1 MKYIVFIVLFL
12 ASSLTNFAQDL
23 QCNVQVN
30 SDGIQASN
38 KAIFEDLQ
46 NAITQFMNQ
55 RNWISD
61 KVQPQEKINCNF
73 VINITSF
80 NIDQFTAE
88 VSITSSRP
96 VYGTSYN
103 TPVFN
108 HFDQEWYFQY
118 AQFQS
123 LDFQENANV
132 MQLTTLLAF
141 YANIIIGLD
150 FDTYALDGGST
161 FYNKALQLRNAAQNT
176 GGWGPSDGKGNRNKY
191 YVIDQLLDDRY
202 KPLRI
207 SLYQYHMKGMDLFKD
222 DNDAARKQIYESLE
236 KIRTVQERLPN
247 SVIFKIFFN
256 TKRQELIN
264 IFSKA
269 DAGLQN
275 RSIELLGKL
284 DPSNLSSYEKIKQ

>member
-1 MKYIVFIVLFL
+1 MKYIVFLLSF
-12 ASSLTNFAQDL
+12 AFSLSTFAQDL

-30 SDGIQASN
+30 SDNIQASN

-55 RNWISD
+55 RKWISD

-73 VINITSF
+73 VINIKNL
-80 NIDQFTAE
+80 NIDQFAAE

-96 VYGTSYN
+96 VYGTTYN
-103 TPVFN
+103 TPIFN

-150 FDTYALDGGST
+150 FDTYALEGGST

-176 GGWGPSDGKGNRNKY
+176 NGWGPSDGRGNRNKY

-202 KPLRI
+202 KPLRA
-207 SLYQYHMKGMDLFKD
+207 SLYQYHMIGMDVFKE
-222 DNDAARKQIYESLE
+222 DNEASRKQIYESLE

-256 TKRQELIN
+256 AKRAELIN

-275 RSIELLGKL
+275 RAIELLGKL
-284 DPSNLSSYEKIKQ
+284 DPSNLTNYEKIKQ

>member
-1 MKYIVFIVLFL
+1 MKYIVFILLFL
-12 ASSLTNFAQDL
+12 ASSLSTSAQDL

-202 KPLRI
+202 TPLRT
-207 SLYQYHMKGMDLFKD
+207 SLYQYHMKGMDVFKD

-236 KIRTVQERLPN
+236 KIRSVQERLPN

-284 DPSNLSSYEKIKQ
+284 DPSNISSYEKIKQ

>member
-1 MKYIVFIVLFL
+1 MKYIVFILLFL
-12 ASSLTNFAQDL
+12 ASSLSTFAQDL
-23 QCNVQVN
+23 QCNIQVN

-55 RNWISD
+55 RKWISD

-80 NIDQFTAE
+80 NIDQFAAE

-191 YVIDQLLDDRY
+191 YLIDQLLDDRY
-202 KPLRI
+202 KPLRT

-275 RSIELLGKL
+275 RAIELLGKL

>member
-1 MKYIVFIVLFL
+1 MKYIVFLLSF
-12 ASSLTNFAQDL
+12 AFSLSTFAQDL

-30 SDGIQASN
+30 SDNIQASN

-55 RNWISD
+55 RKWISD

-73 VINITSF
+73 VINIKNL
-80 NIDQFTAE
+80 NIDQFAAE

-96 VYGTSYN
+96 VYGTTYN
-103 TPVFN
+103 TPIFN

-150 FDTYALDGGST
+150 FDTYALEGGST

-176 GGWGPSDGKGNRNKY
+176 NGWGPSDCRGNRNKY

-202 KPLRI
+202 KPLRA
-207 SLYQYHMKGMDLFKD
+207 SLYQYHMIGMDVFKE
-222 DNDAARKQIYESLE
+222 DNEASRKQIYESLE

-256 TKRQELIN
+256 AKRAELIN

-275 RSIELLGKL
+275 RAIELLGKL
-284 DPSNLSSYEKIKQ
+284 DPSNLTNYEKIKQ

>member
-1 MKYIVFIVLFL
+1 MKYIVFLLSF
-12 ASSLTNFAQDL
+12 AFSLSTFAQDL

-30 SDGIQASN
+30 SDNIQASN

-55 RNWISD
+55 RKWISD

-73 VINITSF
+73 VINIKNL
-80 NIDQFTAE
+80 NIDQFAAE

-96 VYGTSYN
+96 VYGTTYN
-103 TPVFN
+103 TPIFN

-150 FDTYALDGGST
+150 FDTYALAGGST
-161 FYNKALQLRNAAQNT
+161 FYNKALQLRHAAQNT
-176 GGWGPSDGKGNRNKY
+176 NGWGPSDGRGNRNKY

-202 KPLRI
+202 KPLRA
-207 SLYQYHMKGMDLFKD
+207 SLYQYHMIGMDVFKD
-222 DNDAARKQIYESLE
+222 DNEAARKQIYESLE

-256 TKRQELIN
+256 AKRAELIN

-275 RSIELLGKL
+275 RAIELLGKL
-284 DPSNLSSYEKIKQ
+284 DPSNLTNYEKIKQ

>member
-1 MKYIVFIVLFL
+1 MKYILLLLSLSFIT
-12 ASSLTNFAQDL
+12 ATYAQDL
-23 QCNVQVN
+23 QCNIQVN
-30 SDGIQASN
+30 SDIIQASN
-38 KAIFEDLQ
+38 KAIFDDLQ

-55 RNWISD
+55 RKWISD

-80 NIDQFTAE
+80 NIDQFSAE

-96 VYGTSYN
+96 VFGTTYN
-103 TPVFN
+103 TPIFN

-123 LDFQENANV
+123 LDYQENANV

-141 YANIIIGLD
+141 YANIIVGMD
-150 FDTYALDGGST
+150 FDTYAPDGGTS
-161 FYNKALQLRNAAQNT
+161 FYNKALQLRNVAQNT
-176 GGWGPSDGKGNRNKY
+176 NGWGPSDGRGNRNKY
-191 YVIDQLLDDRY
+191 HIIDQLLDDRF
-202 KPLRI
+202 KPLRTA
-207 SLYQYHMKGMDLFKD
+207 LYQYHMIGMDKFKD

-236 KIRTVQERLPN
+236 KIRTIQERLPN
-247 SVIFKIFFN
+247 SVMFKIFFN
-256 TKRQELIN
+256 AKREELIN

-269 DAGLQN
+269 DAGLKN

-284 DPSNLSSYEKIKQ
+284 DPSNVTNYERIKQ

>member
-1 MKYIVFIVLFL
+1 MKYILFL
-12 ASSLTNFAQDL
+12 LSFAFSLSTFAQDL

-30 SDGIQASN
+30 SDNIQASN

-55 RNWISD
+55 RKWISD

-73 VINITSF
+73 VINIKNL
-80 NIDQFTAE
+80 NIDQFAAE

-96 VYGTSYN
+96 VYGTTYN
-103 TPVFN
+103 TPIFN

-150 FDTYALDGGST
+150 FDTYALEGGST

-176 GGWGPSDGKGNRNKY
+176 NGWGPSDGRGNRNKY

-202 KPLRI
+202 KPLRA
-207 SLYQYHMKGMDLFKD
+207 SLYQYHMIGMDVFKD
-222 DNDAARKQIYESLE
+222 DNEAARKQIYESLE

-256 TKRQELIN
+256 AKRAELIN

-275 RSIELLGKL
+275 RAIELLGKL
-284 DPSNLSSYEKIKQ
+284 DPSNLTNYEKIKQ

>member
-1 MKYIVFIVLFL
+1 MKYIVFLLIFALSV
-12 ASSLTNFAQDL
+12 STYAQDL

-30 SDGIQASN
+30 SDNIQASN

-55 RNWISD
+55 RKWISD

-73 VINITSF
+73 VINITAF
-80 NIDQFTAE
+80 NIDQFAAE

-141 YANIIIGLD
+141 YANIIIGVD

-176 GGWGPSDGKGNRNKY
+176 NGWGPSDGKGNRNKY

-202 KPLRI
+202 KPLRT
-207 SLYQYHMKGMDLFKD
+207 SLYQYHMKGMDVFKD
-222 DNDAARKQIYESLE
+222 DNDIARKQIYESLE

-275 RSIELLGKL
+275 RAIELLGKL
-284 DPSNLSSYEKIKQ
+284 DPSNLTNYEKIKQ

>member
-1 MKYIVFIVLFL
+1 MKYIVFLLSF
-12 ASSLTNFAQDL
+12 AFSLSTFAQDL

-30 SDGIQASN
+30 SDNIQASN

-55 RNWISD
+55 RKWISD

-73 VINITSF
+73 VINIKNL
-80 NIDQFTAE
+80 NIDQFAAE

-96 VYGTSYN
+96 VYGTTYN
-103 TPVFN
+103 TPIFN

-150 FDTYALDGGST
+150 FDTYALEGGST

-176 GGWGPSDGKGNRNKY
+176 NGWGPSDGRGNRNKY

-202 KPLRI
+202 KPLRA
-207 SLYQYHMKGMDLFKD
+207 SLYQYHMIGMDVFKD
-222 DNDAARKQIYESLE
+222 DNEAARKQIYESLE

-256 TKRQELIN
+256 AKRAELIN

-275 RSIELLGKL
+275 RAIELLGKL
-284 DPSNLSSYEKIKQ
+284 DPSNLTNYEKIKQ

>member
-1 MKYIVFIVLFL
+1 MKYIVFILLFL
-12 ASSLTNFAQDL
+12 ASSLSTSAQDL

-176 GGWGPSDGKGNRNKY
+176 GGWGPSDGKGNRNTY

-202 KPLRI
+202 TPLRT
-207 SLYQYHMKGMDLFKD
+207 SLYQYHMKGMDVFKD

-236 KIRTVQERLPN
+236 KIRSVQERLPN

-284 DPSNLSSYEKIKQ
+284 DPSNISSYEKIKQ

>member
-1 MKYIVFIVLFL
+1 MKYIVFLLSF
-12 ASSLTNFAQDL
+12 AFSLSTFAQDL

-30 SDGIQASN
+30 SDNIQASN

-55 RNWISD
+55 RKWISD

-73 VINITSF
+73 VINIKNL
-80 NIDQFTAE
+80 NIDQFAAE

-96 VYGTSYN
+96 VYGTTYN
-103 TPVFN
+103 TPIFN

-150 FDTYALDGGST
+150 FDTYALEGGST

-176 GGWGPSDGKGNRNKY
+176 NGWGPSDGRGNRNKY
-191 YVIDQLLDDRY
+191 YVIDKLLDDRY
-202 KPLRI
+202 KPLRA
-207 SLYQYHMKGMDLFKD
+207 SLYQYHMIGMDVFKE
-222 DNDAARKQIYESLE
+222 DNEASRKQIYESLE

-256 TKRQELIN
+256 AKRAELIN

-275 RSIELLGKL
+275 RAIELLGKL
-284 DPSNLSSYEKIKQ
+284 DPSNLTNYEKIKQ

>member
-1 MKYIVFIVLFL
+1 MKYIVFLLSF
-12 ASSLTNFAQDL
+12 AFSLSTFAQDL

-30 SDGIQASN
+30 SDNIQASN
-38 KAIFEDLQ
+38 KVIFEDLQ

-55 RNWISD
+55 RKWISD

-73 VINITSF
+73 VINIKNL
-80 NIDQFTAE
+80 NIDQFAAE

-96 VYGTSYN
+96 VYGTTYN
-103 TPVFN
+103 TPIFN

-150 FDTYALDGGST
+150 FDTYALEGGST

-176 GGWGPSDGKGNRNKY
+176 NGWGPSDGRGNRNKY

-202 KPLRI
+202 KPLRA
-207 SLYQYHMKGMDLFKD
+207 SLYQYHMIGMDVFKD
-222 DNDAARKQIYESLE
+222 DNEAARKKIYESLE

-256 TKRQELIN
+256 AKRAELIN

-275 RSIELLGKL
+275 RAIELLGKL
-284 DPSNLSSYEKIKQ
+284 DPSNLTNYEKIKQ

>member
-1 MKYIVFIVLFL
+1 MKYIVFLLSF
-12 ASSLTNFAQDL
+12 AFSLSTFAQDL

-30 SDGIQASN
+30 SDNIQASN

-55 RNWISD
+55 RKWISD

-73 VINITSF
+73 VINIKNL
-80 NIDQFTAE
+80 NIDQFAAE

-96 VYGTSYN
+96 VYGTTYN
-103 TPVFN
+103 TPIFN

-150 FDTYALDGGST
+150 FDTYALEGGST

-176 GGWGPSDGKGNRNKY
+176 NGWGPSDGRGNRNKY

-202 KPLRI
+202 KPLRA
-207 SLYQYHMKGMDLFKD
+207 SLYQYHMIGMDVFKD
-222 DNDAARKQIYESLE
+222 DNEAARKQIYESLE

-256 TKRQELIN
+256 AKRAELKN

-275 RSIELLGKL
+275 RAIELLGKL
-284 DPSNLSSYEKIKQ
+284 DPSNLTNYEKIKQ

>member
-1 MKYIVFIVLFL
+1 MKYIVFILLFL
-12 ASSLTNFAQDL
+12 ASSLSTSAQDL

-108 HFDQEWYFQY
+108 HFDQEWYLQY

-202 KPLRI
+202 TPLRT
-207 SLYQYHMKGMDLFKD
+207 SLYQYHMKGMDVFKD

-236 KIRTVQERLPN
+236 KIRSVQERLPN

-284 DPSNLSSYEKIKQ
+284 DPSNISSYEKIKQ

>member
-1 MKYIVFIVLFL
+1 MKYIVFLLIFALSV
-12 ASSLTNFAQDL
+12 STYAQDL

-30 SDGIQASN
+30 SDNIQASN

-55 RNWISD
+55 RKWISD

-73 VINITSF
+73 VINIKNL
-80 NIDQFTAE
+80 NIDQFAAE

-96 VYGTSYN
+96 VYGTTYN
-103 TPVFN
+103 TPIFN

-150 FDTYALDGGST
+150 FDTYALEGGST
-161 FYNKALQLRNAAQNT
+161 FYNKALQLRNASQNT
-176 GGWGPSDGKGNRNKY
+176 NGWGPSDGRGNRNKY

-202 KPLRI
+202 KPLRA
-207 SLYQYHMKGMDLFKD
+207 SLYQYHMIGMDVFKD
-222 DNDAARKQIYESLE
+222 DNEAARKQIYESLE

-256 TKRQELIN
+256 AKRAELIN

-275 RSIELLGKL
+275 RAIELLGKL
-284 DPSNLSSYEKIKQ
+284 DPSNLTNYEKIKQ

>member
-1 MKYIVFIVLFL
+1 MKYIVFLLIFAISV
-12 ASSLTNFAQDL
+12 STYAQDL

-30 SDGIQASN
+30 SDNIQASN

-55 RNWISD
+55 RKWISD

-73 VINITSF
+73 VINITAF
-80 NIDQFTAE
+80 NIDQFAAE

-141 YANIIIGLD
+141 YANIIIGVD

-176 GGWGPSDGKGNRNKY
+176 NGWGPSDGKGNRNKY

-202 KPLRI
+202 KPLRT
-207 SLYQYHMKGMDLFKD
+207 SLYQYHMKGMDVFKD
-222 DNDAARKQIYESLE
+222 DNDIARKQIYESLE

-275 RSIELLGKL
+275 RAIELLGKL
-284 DPSNLSSYEKIKQ
+284 DPSNLNNYEKIKQ